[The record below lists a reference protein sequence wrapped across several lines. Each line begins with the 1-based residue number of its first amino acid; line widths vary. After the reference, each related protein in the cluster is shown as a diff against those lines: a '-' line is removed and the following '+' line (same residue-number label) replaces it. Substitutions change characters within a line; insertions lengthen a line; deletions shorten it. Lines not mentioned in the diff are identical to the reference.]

1 MSKTPVFPTSTK
13 KTKKEGK
20 RRRRHSRGLDNREMA
35 GTARVNMM
43 T

>member
-1 MSKTPVFPTSTK
+1 MSKPCRFPTGRK

-20 RRRRHSRGLDNREMA
+20 EGGKNSRGLDNREMA
-35 GTARVNMM
+35 VTACVNMM